1 MCWRAGLLEYE
12 TLTGDEII
20 ALLKGIPP
28 VRTPYEDP
36 MPTRGEGT
44 VGAGGRQAASAPVRG
59 RSSRPNRSR
68 DNGKLI

>member
-1 MCWRAGLLEYE
+1 MLARGLLEYE

-36 MPTRGEGT
+36 VPTRSEGT
-44 VGAGGRQAASAPVRG
+44 SVPAAGKP
-59 RSSRPNRSR
+59 RPARAGT
-68 DNGKLI
+68 DHLA

>member
-1 MCWRAGLLEYE
+1 MLARGLLEYE

-36 MPTRGEGT
+36 VLPTARRRHLVPAAGKPRPAGPGPIISPGT
-44 VGAGGRQAASAPVRG
+44 AAAVMA
-59 RSSRPNRSR
+59 
-68 DNGKLI
+68 